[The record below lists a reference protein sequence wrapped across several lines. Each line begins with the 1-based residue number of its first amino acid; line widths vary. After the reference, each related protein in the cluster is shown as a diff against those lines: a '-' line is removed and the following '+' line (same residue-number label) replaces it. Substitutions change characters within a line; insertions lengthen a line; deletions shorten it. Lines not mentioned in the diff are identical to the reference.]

1 MTHAFCEYKVTM
13 APSDR
18 PWSTVAIERFTGDH
32 SERDAKRLADS
43 LQGIEG
49 AIVQVSCAQCW

>member
-1 MTHAFCEYKVTM
+1 M